1 MNKKLL
7 FIINVDWFF
16 VSHRLPIA
24 VAALKEG
31 YEVHIACGLTDK
43 KEYLESLGLI
53 VHPLNLSRGST
64 GIVQEFK
71 SFRDIISVLKE
82 VKPDIVHLITIKP
95 VLYGGIASRV
105 LGVKNRVFAISGMGY
120 VFTSESTRT
129 SLLRFFITQL
139 YKIALGGKRSKVIV
153 QNTDDRDILTR
164 FNVIEESQEIL
175 IRGSGVS
182 LVTHTYEKEPDGV
195 PVVVMASRLLKD
207 KGVIEFIEAANIL
220 QKRGI
225 LAKFKLYGDIDVHN
239 PASLKQDEVN
249 EIKKKGI
256 VEVLGYTDDIAEV
269 FLASNI
275 VILPSYREGLPK
287 VLIEAAACGRA
298 VITTDV
304 PGCRDAI
311 EEKKTGLLVKA
322 KDSHSLA
329 EGIEKLVEDKTLRK
343 KMGKAGRE
351 LAEKE
356 FDIEKVINTHLDI
369 YQSFYE
375 SESGERMYK

>member
-1 MNKKLL
+1 M
-7 FIINVDWFF
+7 FVVNVDWFF
-16 VSHRLPIA
+16 ASHRLPIA
-24 VAALKEG
+24 VAAVKEG
-31 YEVHIACGLTDK
+31 YEVHVACGITDK

-71 SFRDIISVLKE
+71 SFRDIFKVLKE
-82 VKPDIVHLITIKP
+82 VKADVVHFVTIKP

-105 LGVKNRVFAISGMGY
+105 LGIKNRVFAISGMGY
-120 VFTSESTRT
+120 VFTSEKKKT
-129 SLLRFFITQL
+129 SMLKFFILQL
-139 YKIALGGKRSKVIV
+139 YRMALGGKTSRVIV

-164 FNVIEESQEIL
+164 FNIIEEKQETL

-182 LVTHTYEKEPDGV
+182 LETHTYEKEPDGT
-195 PVVVMASRLLKD
+195 PIVVMASRLLKD
-207 KGVIEFIEAANIL
+207 KGVMEFVEAAQML
-220 QKRGI
+220 QKKGV
-225 LAKFKLYGDIDVHN
+225 LAKFKLYGDIDEHN
-239 PASLKQDEVN
+239 PASLTRNEVD
-249 EIKKKGI
+249 EIKKESF
-256 VEVLGYTDDIAEV
+256 VEVHGYTDDIAEV
-269 FLASNI
+269 FSASNI
-275 VILPSYREGLPK
+275 VVLPSYREGLPK

-298 VITTDV
+298 VVTTDV

-311 EEKKTGLLVKA
+311 EENQTGLLVKA

-329 EGIEKLVEDKTLRK
+329 EAIEKLVKDKALRE

-356 FDIEKVINTHLDI
+356 FSIEKVIDTHLDI

-375 SESGERMYK
+375 GASVEGMYK